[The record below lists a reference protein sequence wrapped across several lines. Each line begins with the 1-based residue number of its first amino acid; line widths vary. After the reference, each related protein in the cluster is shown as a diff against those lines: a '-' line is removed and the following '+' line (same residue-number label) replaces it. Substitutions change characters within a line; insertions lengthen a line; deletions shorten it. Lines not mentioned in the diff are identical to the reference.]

1 MGYNMIKIGSE
12 WMGSNYK
19 TFTVRGIE
27 QRDNDIWISYGSHAE
42 DRTYECLVDAFL
54 ERFRLHTN

>member
-1 MGYNMIKIGSE
+1 
-12 WMGSNYK
+12 MGSNYK